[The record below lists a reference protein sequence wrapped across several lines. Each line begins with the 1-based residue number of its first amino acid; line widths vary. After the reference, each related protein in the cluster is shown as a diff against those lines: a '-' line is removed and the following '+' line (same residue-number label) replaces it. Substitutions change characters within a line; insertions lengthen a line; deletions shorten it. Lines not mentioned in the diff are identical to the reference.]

1 MLDRNILNLP
11 GARRMFVLLLM
22 CAGADALLIVAQAL
36 CLAGALSWMWNCT
49 VAQAFVSLVPGALPG
64 AFGFAAAFIA
74 RNALDAVRSR
84 MADAFS
90 RKRATELQDRLVEA
104 TYEQGVTGVQRR
116 GSGSAVQELIDGV
129 ANVRN
134 YIAIILPKVADLIA
148 IPVIL
153 AVALFASD
161 WISGI
166 IALIILPCIIGYMQL
181 LGAHAKAQASAQHQE
196 YDRLANH
203 FMDTLRGLA
212 TLKAFGRSKPYAN
225 QVFAVSEAFRDAT
238 VKTLRTATLSS
249 LGLDLFRTFA
259 LAAVAIML
267 GFRLLNGSVGLEP
280 ALAVLIMVPEYF
292 AAVRRYS
299 TDFHASLDGRNS
311 LTSILNVIGGEG
323 EQTPSASVAVRGA
336 CTGAESGTS
345 PALSVAQTADAA
357 GVPCEAGEG
366 RALATAA
373 TAGAAGDEGE
383 PCEAGE
389 GSALPVEGTAD
400 DAAEKPCETDA
411 LNWDNISTLEFR
423 DVSFRHSSND
433 PFALNQVNFRVEG
446 SCKVGI
452 VGMSGSGKT
461 TLARLLAGFSNPTA
475 GEILVNGASIP
486 TLNNPWWLKLVTFI
500 PQNPHIFNASLRDNV
515 AFYVPGASEHDV
527 DQAIKL
533 AGLEDTVAQLPQG
546 VNTLLGQ
553 QGRQLSGGQAQ
564 RVTLARAFLDSQRRV
579 LIFDEPTAHLDIQT
593 ELALKERMLP
603 LMEGR
608 LVFFA
613 THRLHWLENMD
624 YVLVVEDG
632 RVVESGRPCE
642 LLAANGALSSLVK
655 QMRGGDFL

>member
-11 GARRMFVLLLM
+11 GARRVFVLLLV

-36 CLAGALSWMWNCT
+36 CLAGALSWMWNCA
-49 VAQAFVSLVPGALPG
+49 VAQAFASLVPGALPG
-64 AFGFAAAFIA
+64 AFGFAAAFVA

-90 RKRATELQDRLVEA
+90 RKRATELQDQLVEA
-104 TYEQGVTGVQRR
+104 TYEQGVAGVQRR
-116 GSGSAVQELIDGV
+116 GSGAAVQELIDGV

-148 IPVIL
+148 IPDIL
-153 AVALFASD
+153 AVALFVTD
-161 WISGI
+161 WISGV

-249 LGLDLFRTFA
+249 LVLDLFRTFA

-311 LTSILNVIGGEG
+311 LASILDVIGCEGGKAPGAFPDARAGEAEEG
-323 EQTPSASVAVRGA
+323 GALLAASG
-336 CTGAESGTS
+336 
-345 PALSVAQTADAA
+345 AA
-357 GVPCEAGEG
+357 GSA
-366 RALATAA
+366 
-373 TAGAAGDEGE
+373 AGAAGE
-383 PCEAGE
+383 PLE
-389 GSALPVEGTAD
+389 SDTLT
-400 DAAEKPCETDA
+400 
-411 LNWDNISTLEFR
+411 WDNNSTLEFR
-423 DVSFRHSSND
+423 AVGFQHSSND
-433 PFALNQVNFRVEG
+433 PFALNRVNFRVEG

-475 GEILVNGASIP
+475 GEIFVNGASVP

-564 RVTLARAFLDSQRRV
+564 RVTLARAFLDSRRKV

-608 LVFFA
+608 LVLFA

-642 LLAANGALSSLVK
+642 LLAANGALSNLVK

>member
-22 CAGADALLIVAQAL
+22 CAGTDALLIVAQAL

-49 VAQAFVSLVPGALPG
+49 VAQAFASLVPGALPG

-90 RKRATELQDRLVEA
+90 RKRAAELQDQLVDA
-104 TYEQGVTGVQRR
+104 TYEQGVAGVQWR

-153 AVALFASD
+153 AVALFATD

-181 LGAHAKAQASAQHQE
+181 LGAHAKAQASAQHRE

-238 VKTLRTATLSS
+238 VKTLRTAMLSS
-249 LGLDLFRTFA
+249 LVLDLFRTFA

-280 ALAVLIMVPEYF
+280 ALVVLIMVPEYF

-323 EQTPSASVAVRGA
+323 GKAPSASVAVRGA
-336 CTGAESGTS
+336 CAGAESGTS
-345 PALSVAQTADAA
+345 HAFSVAQTADAV
-357 GVPCEAGEG
+357 GVPCEVGEG
-366 RALATAA
+366 RALPV
-373 TAGAAGDEGE
+373 AGAAGD
-383 PCEAGE
+383 A
-389 GSALPVEGTAD
+389 AD
-400 DAAEKPCETDA
+400 GAAENPHETDA
-411 LNWDNISTLEFR
+411 LNWDNSSTLEFR
-423 DVSFRHSSND
+423 DVSFRHTSND
-433 PFALNQVNFRVEG
+433 PFALNQVNFCIEG
-446 SCKVGI
+446 ACKVGI

-475 GEILVNGASIP
+475 GEILVNGASFP
-486 TLNNPWWLKLVTFI
+486 TLNNPQWLKLVTFI

-603 LMEGR
+603 LTEGR

>member
-22 CAGADALLIVAQAL
+22 CAAADALLIVAQAL
-36 CLAGALSWMWNCT
+36 CLAGALSWMWNCA
-49 VAQAFVSLVPGALPG
+49 VAQAFASLVPGALPG

-148 IPVIL
+148 IPVVL
-153 AVALFASD
+153 AVALFATD

-181 LGAHAKAQASAQHQE
+181 LGAHAKAQASARHQE

-225 QVFAVSEAFRDAT
+225 QVFAVSEAFRAAT

-249 LGLDLFRTFA
+249 LVLDLFRTFA

-299 TDFHASLDGRNS
+299 MDFHASLDGRNS
-311 LTSILNVIGGEG
+311 LVSILDVIGGEG
-323 EQTPSASVAVRGA
+323 GKAPDALPDVRAGEGA
-336 CTGAESGTS
+336 AFGA
-345 PALSVAQTADAA
+345 ADAA
-357 GVPCEAGEG
+357 GAPCEAGEG
-366 RALATAA
+366 RAFLV
-373 TAGAAGDEGE
+373 AGAAGD
-383 PCEAGE
+383 
-389 GSALPVEGTAD
+389 TAWN
-400 DAAEKPCETDA
+400 PHETDA
-411 LNWDNISTLEFR
+411 LNWDNSSTLEFR

-433 PFALNQVNFRVEG
+433 PFALNRVNFCVEG
-446 SCKVGI
+446 ACKVGI

-461 TLARLLAGFSNPTA
+461 TLARLLAGFSNPTV
-475 GEILVNGASIP
+475 GEILVNGASVP

-564 RVTLARAFLDSQRRV
+564 RVTLARAFLDSQRKV

>member
-1 MLDRNILNLP
+1 M
-11 GARRMFVLLLM
+11 
-22 CAGADALLIVAQAL
+22 
-36 CLAGALSWMWNCT
+36 
-49 VAQAFVSLVPGALPG
+49 AQAFASLVSGALPG
-64 AFGFAAAFIA
+64 AFGFAAAFVA
-74 RNALDAVRSR
+74 RNALDAVRSK

-90 RKRATELQDRLVEA
+90 RKCATELQDQLVEA
-104 TYEQGVTGVQRR
+104 TYEQGVAGVQRR
-116 GSGSAVQELIDGV
+116 GSGAAVQELIDGV

-134 YIAIILPKVADLIA
+134 YIAIILPKVADFIA

-153 AVALFASD
+153 AAAPIATD

-166 IALIILPCIIGYMQL
+166 IALVILPCIIGYMQL

-249 LGLDLFRTFA
+249 LVLDLFRTFA

-311 LTSILNVIGGEG
+311 LTSILNVIGGKG
-323 EQTPSASVAVRGA
+323 GKAPGVFPDARAGKS
-336 CTGAESGTS
+336 AESGESHT
-345 PALSVAQTADAA
+345 LSVAQATDAA
-357 GVPCEAGEG
+357 GAPCEAGEG
-366 RALATAA
+366 RAFLV
-373 TAGAAGDEGE
+373 AGAAGD
-383 PCEAGE
+383 
-389 GSALPVEGTAD
+389 TAWN
-400 DAAEKPCETDA
+400 PLETDA
-411 LNWDNISTLEFR
+411 LDWDNSSTLEFR

-433 PFALNQVNFRVEG
+433 PFALKGVNFRVEG

-475 GEILVNGASIP
+475 GEILVNGASVP

-515 AFYVPGASEHDV
+515 AFYMPGASEHDV

-553 QGRQLSGGQAQ
+553 QGRQFSGGQAQ
-564 RVTLARAFLDSQRRV
+564 RVTLARAFLDSQRKV

-593 ELALKERMLP
+593 EHALKERMLP

>member
-1 MLDRNILNLP
+1 
-11 GARRMFVLLLM
+11 MFALLLV
-22 CAGADALLIVAQAL
+22 CAGADALLIVVQAL
-36 CLAGALSWMWNCT
+36 CLAAALTWMWNCA
-49 VAQAFVSLVPGALPG
+49 VAQAFASLVSGALPG
-64 AFGFAAAFIA
+64 AFGFAAAFVA
-74 RNALDAVRSR
+74 RNALDTVRSK

-90 RKRATELQDRLVEA
+90 RKCATELQDQLVEA
-104 TYEQGVTGVQRR
+104 TYEQGVAGVRRR
-116 GSGSAVQELIDGV
+116 GSGAAVQELIDGV
-129 ANVRN
+129 ENVRN

-148 IPVIL
+148 IPVVL
-153 AVALFASD
+153 AVALFATD

-166 IALIILPCIIGYMQL
+166 IALVILPCIIGYMQL

-212 TLKAFGRSKPYAN
+212 TLKVFGRSKPYAN

-249 LGLDLFRTFA
+249 LVLDLFRTFA

-311 LTSILNVIGGEG
+311 LVSILDVIGGEG
-323 EQTPSASVAVRGA
+323 GKAPGTFPDAQAGEGAEPGASCVFPAAVTADGT
-336 CTGAESGTS
+336 TGEGTESGTS
-345 PALSVAQTADAA
+345 CVLAA
-357 GVPCEAGEG
+357 S
-366 RALATAA
+366 
-373 TAGAAGDEGE
+373 GAAGD
-383 PCEAGE
+383 
-389 GSALPVEGTAD
+389 TAD
-400 DAAEKPCETDA
+400 GAAGNPFETDA
-411 LNWDNISTLEFR
+411 LNRDNNSILEFR
-423 DVSFRHSSND
+423 AVSFQHSSND
-433 PFALNQVNFRVEG
+433 PFALNGVNFRVEG
-446 SCKVGI
+446 FCKVGI

-461 TLARLLAGFSNPTA
+461 TLARLLAGFSDPTA
-475 GEILVNGASIP
+475 GEILVNGASVP
-486 TLNNPWWLKLVTFI
+486 TLNDPWWLKLVTFI

-515 AFYVPGASEHDV
+515 AFYVPGASGHDV

-564 RVTLARAFLDSQRRV
+564 RVTLARAFLDSQRKV

>member
-1 MLDRNILNLP
+1 MLDCNILNLP

-36 CLAGALSWMWNCT
+36 CLAGALSWMWNCA
-49 VAQAFVSLVPGALPG
+49 VAQVFASLVPGALPG

-90 RKRATELQDRLVEA
+90 RKRATELQDQLVEA
-104 TYEQGVTGVQRR
+104 TYEQGVAGVQRR
-116 GSGSAVQELIDGV
+116 GSGAAVQELIDGV

-148 IPVIL
+148 IPAIL
-153 AVALFASD
+153 AVALFATD

-166 IALIILPCIIGYMQL
+166 IALVILPCIIGYMQL

-212 TLKAFGRSKPYAN
+212 TLKVFGRSKPYAN

-249 LGLDLFRTFA
+249 LVLDLFRTFA

-267 GFRLLNGSVGLEP
+267 GFRLLDGSVGLEP

-311 LTSILNVIGGEG
+311 LASILDVIGDEG
-323 EQTPSASVAVRGA
+323 VQTPCASIAIRGA
-336 CTGAESGTS
+336 CAGAESGAS
-345 PALSVAQTADAA
+345 HALFVARAADPAGA
-357 GVPCEAGEG
+357 PCEV
-366 RALATAA
+366 
-373 TAGAAGDEGE
+373 
-383 PCEAGE
+383 GE
-389 GSALPVEGTAD
+389 GSALPSAGAAD
-400 DAAEKPCETDA
+400 DAVEKPHETDA
-411 LNWDNISTLEFR
+411 LSWDNSSTLEFR
-423 DVSFRHSSND
+423 AVSFQHSSND
-433 PFALNQVNFRVEG
+433 PFALNEVNFRVEE

-461 TLARLLAGFSNPTA
+461 TLARLLAGFSDPTA
-475 GEILVNGASIP
+475 GEILVNGASVP

-564 RVTLARAFLDSQRRV
+564 RVTLARAFLDSQRKV

-632 RVVESGRPCE
+632 RVVESGCPCE
-642 LLAANGALSSLVK
+642 LLVANGALSSLVK
-655 QMRGGDFL
+655 QMRGGDI

>member
-36 CLAGALSWMWNCT
+36 CLAGTLSWMWNCA
-49 VAQAFVSLVPGALPG
+49 VVQAFASLVPGALPG

-90 RKRATELQDRLVEA
+90 RKRATELQDQLVDA
-104 TYEQGVTGVQRR
+104 TYDQGVTGVQRR

-153 AVALFASD
+153 AVALFVTD

-212 TLKAFGRSKPYAN
+212 TFKAFGRSKPYAN

-249 LGLDLFRTFA
+249 LVLDLFRTFA

-311 LTSILNVIGGEG
+311 LASILNVIGGEG
-323 EQTPSASVAVRGA
+323 AQTPSASVAVRGA
-336 CTGAESGTS
+336 CAGAGSGTS
-345 PALSVAQTADAA
+345 PALSVAQAADAA
-357 GVPCEAGEG
+357 GAPCEAGESG
-366 RALATAA
+366 ALPVAATTA
-373 TAGAAGDEGE
+373 TAGNA
-383 PCEAGE
+383 
-389 GSALPVEGTAD
+389 V
-400 DAAEKPCETDA
+400 EKPHETDA
-411 LNWDNISTLEFR
+411 LSWDNSSTLEFR
-423 DVSFRHSSND
+423 DVGFRHSGND
-433 PFALNQVNFRVEG
+433 PFALNQVNFCVEG
-446 SCKVGI
+446 ACKVGI

-461 TLARLLAGFSNPTA
+461 TLARLLAGFSNPTT
-475 GEILVNGASIP
+475 GEIRVNGASVP
-486 TLNNPWWLKLVTFI
+486 TLNNPQWLKQVTFI

-546 VNTLLGQ
+546 INTPLGQ

-564 RVTLARAFLDSQRRV
+564 RVTLARAFLDSRRNV

-642 LLAANGALSSLVK
+642 LLAANGVLSSLVK
-655 QMRGGDFL
+655 QMRGGDI

>member
-11 GARRMFVLLLM
+11 GARRMFALLLVY
-22 CAGADALLIVAQAL
+22 AAADALLIVVQAL
-36 CLAGALSWMWNCT
+36 CLATALTWMWDCA
-49 VAQAFVSLVPGALPG
+49 VAQVFANLVPGALPG
-64 AFGFAAAFIA
+64 AFGFVAAFVA
-74 RNALDAVRSR
+74 RNALDAVRGKR
-84 MADAFS
+84 ADAFS
-90 RKRATELQDRLVEA
+90 RKCATELQDQLVEA
-104 TYEQGVTGVQRR
+104 TYEQGVAGVQRR
-116 GSGSAVQELIDGV
+116 GSGAAVQELIDGV

-153 AVALFASD
+153 AVALFATD

-166 IALIILPCIIGYMQL
+166 IALVILPCIIGYMQL

-249 LGLDLFRTFA
+249 LVLDLFRTFA

-299 TDFHASLDGRNS
+299 TDFHASLDGCNS
-311 LTSILNVIGGEG
+311 LTSILNVISGEVG
-323 EQTPSASVAVRGA
+323 KAPSASVAFRGA
-336 CTGAESGTS
+336 CAGAESGTS
-345 PALSVAQTADAA
+345 PALSVAQATDAA
-357 GVPCEAGEG
+357 GAPCEAGEG
-366 RALATAA
+366 RVLPA
-373 TAGAAGDEGE
+373 AGAAGD
-383 PCEAGE
+383 
-389 GSALPVEGTAD
+389 
-400 DAAEKPCETDA
+400 AAEKPHETDA
-411 LNWDNISTLEFR
+411 LSWDNSSTLEFR
-423 DVSFRHSSND
+423 DVSFRHTGND
-433 PFALNQVNFRVEG
+433 PFALNRVNFCVEG
-446 SCKVGI
+446 ACKVGI

-475 GEILVNGASIP
+475 GEILVNGASVS

-564 RVTLARAFLDSQRRV
+564 RVTLARAFLDSQRKV

-593 ELALKERMLP
+593 ELVLKERMLP
-603 LMEGR
+603 LMERR

>member
-11 GARRMFVLLLM
+11 GARRMFVLLLV
-22 CAGADALLIVAQAL
+22 CVAADALLIVAQAL
-36 CLAGALSWMWNCT
+36 CLAAALTWMWDCA

-64 AFGFAAAFIA
+64 AFGFAAAFVA
-74 RNALDAVRSR
+74 RNALDAVRGK

-90 RKRATELQDRLVEA
+90 RKRATELQDQLVEA
-104 TYEQGVTGVQRR
+104 TYEQGVAGVQRR
-116 GSGSAVQELIDGV
+116 GSGAAVQELIDGV

-153 AVALFASD
+153 AVALFATD

-166 IALIILPCIIGYMQL
+166 IALVILPCIIGYMQL
-181 LGAHAKAQASAQHQE
+181 LGAHAKTQASAQHQE

-212 TLKAFGRSKPYAN
+212 TLKVFGRSKPYAN

-249 LGLDLFRTFA
+249 LVLDLFRTFA

-311 LTSILNVIGGEG
+311 LASILDVIGGEG
-323 EQTPSASVAVRGA
+323 GKMPRASSAAWAGA
-336 CTGAESGTS
+336 GSE
-345 PALSVAQTADAA
+345 PNEPHALSVAQSADAA
-357 GVPCEAGEG
+357 GLPCEAEG
-366 RALATAA
+366 GGALP
-373 TAGAAGDEGE
+373 AAGSAAG
-383 PCEAGE
+383 EAGN
-389 GSALPVEGTAD
+389 SL
-400 DAAEKPCETDA
+400 ETVA
-411 LNWDNISTLEFR
+411 FNWDNNSTLEFR
-423 DVSFRHSSND
+423 DVSFQHSNND
-433 PFALNQVNFRVEG
+433 PFALNGVNFRVEG

-475 GEILVNGASIP
+475 GEIFVNGASVP
-486 TLNNPWWLKLVTFI
+486 TLNNPQWLKQVTFI

-515 AFYVPGASEHDV
+515 TFYVPGASEHDV

-564 RVTLARAFLDSQRRV
+564 RVTLARAFLDSQRKV

-632 RVVESGRPCE
+632 RVVESGCPCE

>member
-11 GARRMFVLLLM
+11 GARRMFVLLLVY
-22 CAGADALLIVAQAL
+22 AGTDALLIVVQAL
-36 CLAGALSWMWNCT
+36 CLAGSLTWMWDCA
-49 VAQAFVSLVPGALPG
+49 VAQAFASLVPGALPG

-90 RKRATELQDRLVEA
+90 RKRATELQDQLVEA
-104 TYEQGVTGVQRR
+104 TYEQGVAGVQRR
-116 GSGSAVQELIDGV
+116 GSGSAVQEFIDGV

-134 YIAIILPKVADLIA
+134 YIAIISPKVADLIA
-148 IPVIL
+148 IPAIL
-153 AVALFASD
+153 AVALFATD

-181 LGAHAKAQASAQHQE
+181 LGAHAKAQASTQHQE

-249 LGLDLFRTFA
+249 LVLDLFRTFA

-311 LTSILNVIGGEG
+311 LASILDVIGGEG
-323 EQTPSASVAVRGA
+323 SQP
-336 CTGAESGTS
+336 
-345 PALSVAQTADAA
+345 
-357 GVPCEAGEG
+357 PCAP
-366 RALATAA
+366 T
-373 TAGAAGDEGE
+373 
-383 PCEAGE
+383 
-389 GSALPVEGTAD
+389 
-400 DAAEKPCETDA
+400 TD
-411 LNWDNISTLEFR
+411 LNWDNSSTLEFR
-423 DVSFRHSSND
+423 DVSFQHNSND

-446 SCKVGI
+446 ACKVGI

-475 GEILVNGASIP
+475 GEILVNGASVP
-486 TLNNPWWLKLVTFI
+486 TLNNPQWLKHVTFI

-564 RVTLARAFLDSQRRV
+564 RVTLAREFLDSRRKV

-608 LVFFA
+608 LVLFA

>member
-11 GARRMFVLLLM
+11 GARRMFVLLLV

-36 CLAGALSWMWNCT
+36 CLAGALSWMWNCA
-49 VAQAFVSLVPGALPG
+49 VAQAFASLVPGALPG

-90 RKRATELQDRLVEA
+90 RKRATELQDQLVEA

-134 YIAIILPKVADLIA
+134 YIAIILPKVADFIA

-153 AVALFASD
+153 AVALFATD

-166 IALIILPCIIGYMQL
+166 IALVILPCIIGYMQL

-212 TLKAFGRSKPYAN
+212 TLKVFGRSKPYAN

-249 LGLDLFRTFA
+249 LVLDLFRTFA

-311 LTSILNVIGGEG
+311 LASILNVIGGEG
-323 EQTPSASVAVRGA
+323 AQTLSASVAVRGA
-336 CTGAESGTS
+336 CAGAEPGTL
-345 PALSVAQTADAA
+345 PALSVARAADAA
-357 GVPCEAGEG
+357 GAPCEAGEG
-366 RALATAA
+366 GALPVVGAAATAA
-373 TAGAAGDEGE
+373 TAGAA
-383 PCEAGE
+383 
-389 GSALPVEGTAD
+389 D
-400 DAAEKPCETDA
+400 DAVEKPHETDA
-411 LNWDNISTLEFR
+411 LSWDNSSTLEFR
-423 DVSFRHSSND
+423 DVSFQHSNND
-433 PFALNQVNFRVEG
+433 PFALNGVNFRVEG

-461 TLARLLAGFSNPTA
+461 TLARLLAGFSDPTA
-475 GEILVNGASIP
+475 GEILVNGASVP

-533 AGLEDTVAQLPQG
+533 AGLGDTVAQLPQG

-564 RVTLARAFLDSQRRV
+564 RVTLARAFLDSQRKV

-642 LLAANGALSSLVK
+642 LLMANGALSSLVK
-655 QMRGGDFL
+655 QMRDGDFL

>member
-11 GARRMFVLLLM
+11 GARRMFALLLV
-22 CAGADALLIVAQAL
+22 CAGADALLIVVQAL
-36 CLAGALSWMWNCT
+36 CLAAALTWMWDCA
-49 VAQAFVSLVPGALPG
+49 VAQAFASLVSGALLG
-64 AFGFAAAFIA
+64 AFGFAAAFVT
-74 RNALDAVRSR
+74 RNALDAVRSK

-104 TYEQGVTGVQRR
+104 TYEQGVTGVQRC

-153 AVALFASD
+153 AVALFATD

-166 IALIILPCIIGYMQL
+166 IALVILPCIIGYMQL

-212 TLKAFGRSKPYAN
+212 TLKVFGRSKPYAN

-249 LGLDLFRTFA
+249 LVLDLFRTFA

-311 LTSILNVIGGEG
+311 LVSILDVIGGEG
-323 EQTPSASVAVRGA
+323 GKAPSASVAFRGA
-336 CTGAESGTS
+336 CAGAESGTS
-345 PALSVAQTADAA
+345 PALSVAQAADAA
-357 GVPCEAGEG
+357 GS
-366 RALATAA
+366 
-373 TAGAAGDEGE
+373 

-389 GSALPVEGTAD
+389 GSALPVAGAAGTAGN
-400 DAAEKPCETDA
+400 AAGKLHKTDA
-411 LNWDNISTLEFR
+411 LSWDNSSTLEFR
-423 DVSFRHSSND
+423 DVSFRHTGND
-433 PFALNQVNFRVEG
+433 TFALNQVNFCIEG
-446 SCKVGI
+446 ACKVGI

-475 GEILVNGASIP
+475 GEILVNGASVP
-486 TLNNPWWLKLVTFI
+486 TLNNPQWLKLVTFI

-533 AGLEDTVAQLPQG
+533 AGLEDTVARLPQG

-564 RVTLARAFLDSQRRV
+564 RVTLARAFLDSRRNV

>member
-11 GARRMFVLLLM
+11 GARLMFALLLV
-22 CAGADALLIVAQAL
+22 CAGADALLIVVQAL
-36 CLAGALSWMWNCT
+36 CLATALTWMWDCA
-49 VAQAFVSLVPGALPG
+49 VAQVFANLVSGALPG
-64 AFGFAAAFIA
+64 AFGFAVAFVA
-74 RNALDAVRSR
+74 RNALDAVRSK
-84 MADAFS
+84 MTDAFS
-90 RKRATELQDRLVEA
+90 RKRATELQDQLVEA
-104 TYEQGVTGVQRR
+104 MYEQGVVGVQRR
-116 GSGSAVQELIDGV
+116 GSGAAVQELIDGV

-153 AVALFASD
+153 AVALFATD

-166 IALIILPCIIGYMQL
+166 IALVILPCIIGYMQL
-181 LGAHAKAQASAQHQE
+181 LGAHAKTQASAQHQE

-212 TLKAFGRSKPYAN
+212 TLKVFGRSKPYAN

-249 LGLDLFRTFA
+249 LVLDLFRTFA

-267 GFRLLNGSVGLEP
+267 GFRLLNGSVGLES

-311 LTSILNVIGGEG
+311 LASILDVIGDEGGKAPGALPDARAGEA
-323 EQTPSASVAVRGA
+323 EE
-336 CTGAESGTS
+336 GAEPGASY
-345 PALSVAQTADAA
+345 VIAA
-357 GVPCEAGEG
+357 S
-366 RALATAA
+366 
-373 TAGAAGDEGE
+373 GAAGSAAG
-383 PCEAGE
+383 EAGN
-389 GSALPVEGTAD
+389 SL
-400 DAAEKPCETDA
+400 ETVA
-411 LNWDNISTLEFR
+411 FTWDNNSTLEFR
-423 DVSFRHSSND
+423 DVSFQHSNND
-433 PFALNQVNFRVEG
+433 PFALNGVNFRVEG

-475 GEILVNGASIP
+475 GEILVNGASVP
-486 TLNNPWWLKLVTFI
+486 TLNNPWWLKQVTFI

-564 RVTLARAFLDSQRRV
+564 RVTLARAFLDSRRKV

-642 LLAANGALSSLVK
+642 LLAVNGALSSLVK

>member
-11 GARRMFVLLLM
+11 GARRMFALLLV
-22 CAGADALLIVAQAL
+22 CAAADALLIVVQAL
-36 CLAGALSWMWNCT
+36 CLAAALTWMWDCA
-49 VAQAFVSLVPGALPG
+49 VAQAFASLVSGALPG
-64 AFGFAAAFIA
+64 AFWFAVAFVA

-90 RKRATELQDRLVEA
+90 RKCATELQDQLVEA
-104 TYEQGVTGVQRR
+104 TYEQGVAGVQRR
-116 GSGSAVQELIDGV
+116 GSGAAVQELIDGV

-153 AVALFASD
+153 AVALFVTD
-161 WISGI
+161 WISGV

-225 QVFAVSEAFRDAT
+225 QVLAVSEAFRDAT

-249 LGLDLFRTFA
+249 LVLDLFRTFA

-267 GFRLLNGSVGLEP
+267 GFRLLNGSVGLES

-311 LTSILNVIGGEG
+311 LASILNVIGGEG
-323 EQTPSASVAVRGA
+323 GKAPGASVAVRGA
-336 CTGAESGTS
+336 CAGAESGTL
-345 PALSVAQTADAA
+345 PVLSVAQAADAA
-357 GVPCEAGEG
+357 GSPCEAGDS
-366 RALATAA
+366 L
-373 TAGAAGDEGE
+373 
-383 PCEAGE
+383 
-389 GSALPVEGTAD
+389 
-400 DAAEKPCETDA
+400 ETVA
-411 LNWDNISTLEFR
+411 FTWDNNSTLEFR
-423 DVSFRHSSND
+423 DVSFQHSNND
-433 PFALNQVNFRVEG
+433 PFALKGVNFRVEG

-475 GEILVNGASIP
+475 GEILVNGASVP
-486 TLNNPWWLKLVTFI
+486 TLNNPQWLKHVTFI

-515 AFYVPGASEHDV
+515 AFYVPDASEHDV
-527 DQAIKL
+527 VQAIKL

-564 RVTLARAFLDSQRRV
+564 RVTLARAFLDARRKV

>member
-11 GARRMFVLLLM
+11 GARPMFALLLL
-22 CAGADALLIVAQAL
+22 CSGVDALLIVVQAL
-36 CLAGALSWMWNCT
+36 CLAGSLTWMWDCA
-49 VAQAFVSLVPGALPG
+49 VAQAFASLVPGALPG

-90 RKRATELQDRLVEA
+90 RKRATELQDQLVEA
-104 TYEQGVTGVQRR
+104 TYEQGVAGVQRR

-153 AVALFASD
+153 AVALFATD

-181 LGAHAKAQASAQHQE
+181 LGAHAKAQASAQHRE

-203 FMDTLRGLA
+203 FMDTLRGFA

-249 LGLDLFRTFA
+249 LVLDLFRTFA

-267 GFRLLNGSVGLEP
+267 GFRLLNGSVGLES

-311 LTSILNVIGGEG
+311 LISILNVISGEG
-323 EQTPSASVAVRGA
+323 GKASGA
-336 CTGAESGTS
+336 L
-345 PALSVAQTADAA
+345 PDARA
-357 GVPCEAGEG
+357 GEAGEG
-366 RALATAA
+366 RALSV
-373 TAGAAGDEGE
+373 AGAAGD
-383 PCEAGE
+383 
-389 GSALPVEGTAD
+389 
-400 DAAEKPCETDA
+400 AAWNPLETDA
-411 LNWDNISTLEFR
+411 LNWDNSSTLEFR
-423 DVSFRHSSND
+423 AVSFQHSSND
-433 PFALNQVNFRVEG
+433 PFALNRVNFRVEG

-475 GEILVNGASIP
+475 GEILVNGASVP
-486 TLNNPWWLKLVTFI
+486 TLNNPQWLKQVTFI

-564 RVTLARAFLDSQRRV
+564 RVTLARAFLDSQRKV

>member
-11 GARRMFVLLLM
+11 GARRMFVLLLV
-22 CAGADALLIVAQAL
+22 CSGADALLIVVQAL
-36 CLAGALSWMWNCT
+36 CLAGALSWMWNCA
-49 VAQAFVSLVPGALPG
+49 VAQVFASLVPGALTG

-90 RKRATELQDRLVEA
+90 RKRATELQDQLVEA

-153 AVALFASD
+153 AVALFATD

-181 LGAHAKAQASAQHQE
+181 LGAHAKAQASAQHRE

-249 LGLDLFRTFA
+249 LVLDLFRTFA

-267 GFRLLNGSVGLEP
+267 GFRLLNGSVSLEP

-311 LTSILNVIGGEG
+311 LISILNVISGEG
-323 EQTPSASVAVRGA
+323 GKAPGALPAADTASD
-336 CTGAESGTS
+336 
-345 PALSVAQTADAA
+345 TAGGAA
-357 GVPCEAGEG
+357 GV
-366 RALATAA
+366 
-373 TAGAAGDEGE
+373 AGAADSA
-383 PCEAGE
+383 AG
-389 GSALPVEGTAD
+389 GVAD
-400 DAAEKPCETDA
+400 GAMEKPHETDA
-411 LNWDNISTLEFR
+411 LSWDNSSTLEFR
-423 DVSFRHSSND
+423 DVSFQHTGND
-433 PFALNQVNFRVEG
+433 PFALNGVNFRVEE

-461 TLARLLAGFSNPTA
+461 TLARLLAGFSDPTA
-475 GEILVNGASIP
+475 GEILVNGASVP

-564 RVTLARAFLDSQRRV
+564 RVTLARAFLDSQRKV
-579 LIFDEPTAHLDIQT
+579 FIFDEPTAHLDIQT
-593 ELALKERMLP
+593 EFALKERMLP

-624 YVLVVEDG
+624 YVLVVEGG

-642 LLAANGALSSLVK
+642 LLAVNGALSSLVK

>member
-22 CAGADALLIVAQAL
+22 CAAADALLIVVQAL
-36 CLAGALSWMWNCT
+36 CLAAALTWMWDCA
-49 VAQAFVSLVPGALPG
+49 VAQAFASLVSGALPG
-64 AFGFAAAFIA
+64 AFGFAAAFVA

-90 RKRATELQDRLVEA
+90 RKCATELQDQLVEA
-104 TYEQGVTGVQRR
+104 TYEQGVAGVQRR
-116 GSGSAVQELIDGV
+116 GSGAAVQELIDGV

-153 AVALFASD
+153 AVALFVTD
-161 WISGI
+161 WISGV

-181 LGAHAKAQASAQHQE
+181 LGAHAKARASAQHQE

-225 QVFAVSEAFRDAT
+225 QVFAVSEAFRAAT

-249 LGLDLFRTFA
+249 LVLDLFRTFA

-267 GFRLLNGSVGLEP
+267 GFRLLNGSVGLES

-311 LTSILNVIGGEG
+311 LISILNVIGGEG
-323 EQTPSASVAVRGA
+323 GKAPSASVTAV
-336 CTGAESGTS
+336 E
-345 PALSVAQTADAA
+345 V
-357 GVPCEAGEG
+357 
-366 RALATAA
+366 
-373 TAGAAGDEGE
+373 AGAAGVGGVSD
-383 PCEAGE
+383 AGAAVD
-389 GSALPVEGTAD
+389 G
-400 DAAEKPCETDA
+400 AAEKPHETDA
-411 LNWDNISTLEFR
+411 LSWNNNSTLEFR
-423 DVSFRHSSND
+423 DVSFQHSSND
-433 PFALNQVNFRVEG
+433 PFALNRVNFRVEW

-475 GEILVNGASIP
+475 GEIFVNGASVP
-486 TLNNPWWLKLVTFI
+486 TLNNPQWLKQVTFI

-564 RVTLARAFLDSQRRV
+564 RVTLARAFLDSRRKV

>member
-22 CAGADALLIVAQAL
+22 CASADALLIVAQAL
-36 CLAGALSWMWNCT
+36 CLAGALSWMWNST
-49 VAQAFVSLVPGALPG
+49 VAQAFASLVPGALPG

-90 RKRATELQDRLVEA
+90 RKRATELQDQLVEA
-104 TYEQGVTGVQRR
+104 TYEQGVAGVQRR

-153 AVALFASD
+153 AVALFVTD

-181 LGAHAKAQASAQHQE
+181 LGAHAKAQASAQHRE

-249 LGLDLFRTFA
+249 LVLDLFRTFA

-311 LTSILNVIGGEG
+311 LASILNVISGEG
-323 EQTPSASVAVRGA
+323 AQMPSASVAVRGA
-336 CTGAESGTS
+336 CAGAESGAP
-345 PALSVAQTADAA
+345 PALSVAQTADAV
-357 GVPCEAGEG
+357 GVPCEVGEG
-366 RALATAA
+366 RALPA
-373 TAGAAGDEGE
+373 AGAAGD
-383 PCEAGE
+383 A
-389 GSALPVEGTAD
+389 V
-400 DAAEKPCETDA
+400 EKPYESDA
-411 LNWDNISTLEFR
+411 LNWDNDSILEFR
-423 DVSFRHSSND
+423 DVGFQHSGND
-433 PFALNQVNFRVEG
+433 PFALNQVNFCVEG
-446 SCKVGI
+446 ACKVGI

-475 GEILVNGASIP
+475 GEILVNGASVP
-486 TLNNPWWLKLVTFI
+486 TLNNPQWLKLVTFI

-564 RVTLARAFLDSQRRV
+564 RVTLARAFLDSRRKV

-632 RVVESGRPCE
+632 RVVENGRPCE

>member
-36 CLAGALSWMWNCT
+36 CLAGALSGMWNCA
-49 VAQAFVSLVPGALPG
+49 VAQAFASLVPGALPG

-90 RKRATELQDRLVEA
+90 RKRATELQNQLVEA
-104 TYEQGVTGVQRR
+104 TYEQGVAGVQRR

-153 AVALFASD
+153 AVALFATD

-249 LGLDLFRTFA
+249 LVLDLFRTFA

-280 ALAVLIMVPEYF
+280 ALAVLIMMPEYF

-311 LTSILNVIGGEG
+311 LVSILNVIGGEG
-323 EQTPSASVAVRGA
+323 GKAPSASVAVREA
-336 CTGAESGTS
+336 CACAGAESGTS
-345 PALSVAQTADAA
+345 PALSVAQAADAA
-357 GVPCEAGEG
+357 GSPCEAGG
-366 RALATAA
+366 
-373 TAGAAGDEGE
+373 GG
-383 PCEAGE
+383 
-389 GSALPVEGTAD
+389 ALPVEGAAGTAS
-400 DAAEKPCETDA
+400 DAAWNPLETDA
-411 LNWDNISTLEFR
+411 LNWDNSSTLEFR

-433 PFALNQVNFRVEG
+433 PFALKGVNFRVEV

-475 GEILVNGASIP
+475 GEILVNGASVP
-486 TLNNPWWLKLVTFI
+486 TLNNPQWLKQVTFI

-564 RVTLARAFLDSQRRV
+564 RVTLARAFLDSRRNV

-632 RVVESGRPCE
+632 RVMESGCPCE